1 MSIRQFFL
9 KQAAKVGT
17 RNLPKDQQEM
27 IMKLM
32 EKDPALF
39 ENIAKEI
46 KALTDAGKPEMYAS
60 FEVMQK
66 YQKQLQAI
74 MVDEDPNKLKQMAAA
89 AMGEK

>member
-46 KALTDAGKPEMYAS
+46 KAMTDAGKPEMYAS

-74 MVDEDPNKLKQMAAA
+74 MADEDPNKLKQMAAA
-89 AMGEK
+89 AMEGK

>member
-17 RNLPKDQQEM
+17 HNLPKDQQEM
-27 IMKLM
+27 IMTLM

-66 YQKQLQAI
+66 YQSKLAELLK
-74 MVDEDPNKLKQMAAA
+74 DEDPNKLKQMAQA
-89 AMGEK
+89 AMEGK

>member
-27 IMKLM
+27 IMTLM

-46 KALTDAGKPEMYAS
+46 KDLTDAGKPEMYAS

-66 YQKQLQAI
+66 YQSKLAELLK
-74 MVDEDPNKLKQMAAA
+74 DEDPNKLKQMAQA
-89 AMGEK
+89 AMEGK

>member
-27 IMKLM
+27 IMTLM

-66 YQKQLQAI
+66 YQSKLAELLK
-74 MVDEDPNKLKQMAAA
+74 DEDPNKLKQMAQA
-89 AMGEK
+89 AMEGK

>member
-27 IMKLM
+27 IMKMM
-32 EKDPALF
+32 EKDPVLF
-39 ENIAKEI
+39 EKIAKEI

-66 YQKQLQAI
+66 YQKQLQVI
-74 MVDEDPNKLKQMAAA
+74 MADEDPNKLKQMAAKA
-89 AMGEK
+89 TGDK